1 MPQGMIDSQ
10 VLMILMVMVSMAH
23 LTRHP
28 FCNKRC
34 RYECSRHIVIRV
46 GVKEWG
52 RHTYG
57 QKTVLNIRRVV
68 GPKNSP
74 VPKQKPARPF
84 NILIHSGAILEDILS
99 WLATLRL
106 CRHHD

>member
-10 VLMILMVMVSMAH
+10 VLMILIVIVSVAH

-28 FCNKRC
+28 SVMRC
-34 RYECSRHIVIRV
+34 RYKCSRHIVIRV

-57 QKTVLNIRRVV
+57 HKTVLSIRRVV

-74 VPKQKPARPF
+74 VPKQKPGGPF
-84 NILIHSGAILEDILS
+84 NILIHSGAILEDIFS

-106 CRHHD
+106 CRHHH